1 MAICDA
7 KYRFTS
13 VTLGDYGRD
22 NDAVI
27 FSQSDIF
34 KVIESG
40 KMCIPEP
47 SLVHN
52 NVFHIP

>member
-52 NVFHIP
+52 NVFRIP